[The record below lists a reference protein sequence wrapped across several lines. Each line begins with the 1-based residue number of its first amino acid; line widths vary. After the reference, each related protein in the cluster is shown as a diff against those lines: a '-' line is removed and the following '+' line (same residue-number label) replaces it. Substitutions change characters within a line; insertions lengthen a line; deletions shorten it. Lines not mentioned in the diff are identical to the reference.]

1 MINVPQITADL
12 ARMPDRSL
20 QQYAQM
26 HRNDPY
32 IVALALAESN
42 RRKQLRIGAQAGQA
56 QQMPTVVEQDIAQMA
71 PEQVGIGSL
80 PEQSLAKMAGG
91 GIVAFEEGGEVEH
104 YQNRGFTGLEEPDAR
119 FLFPNIGPQPTVSTA
134 DEDNPRIPNWVRRLP
149 DDSPLKA
156 AWLREFQNEPVKK
169 LINANGLLAMQPTQ
183 SQQALG
189 SRFASPPTG
198 PGSKPSSGS
207 QAPMADV
214 LRGQGSASGVNALTN
229 NLIAAS
235 QETDAGMYPR
245 GNEPRA
251 PETPAGVAAAAPS
264 PAFAAL
270 QAAATQQ
277 GGGGAPRSGVGS
289 LVQSPEQYQAMY
301 NKLRPNP
308 ATISDPFAVQAAE
321 AGRARIAASEASRDQ
336 LKQDIEAL
344 GEFGKEREARLKA
357 REEKLGKQEGE
368 TTGLALLK
376 AGFAMMSG
384 TSPHAFVNIGAGA
397 GIGVDEYTKGKEKI
411 DAARERLDEAYSRL
425 DEIRRGEKVANARE
439 LRAAN
444 KEVKLAEADV
454 KDKGVAAL
462 RTQLGIEEAKATELV
477 NAYTQDRR
485 TQFTAESQERIAA
498 QNRQS
503 QALSTLAQIEAHKEI
518 AAMPGAE
525 QKLYT
530 ALGGGDILKGFEKAK
545 TIMQETK
552 KDLMTE
558 YTEWLKA
565 NPMAG
570 MEPDNGMNKFL
581 KQKMMF
587 SGLGGLNKPPAPTGA
602 PTGQVR
608 Q

>member
-1 MINVPQITADL
+1 
-12 ARMPDRSL
+12 
-20 QQYAQM
+20 
-26 HRNDPY
+26 
-32 IVALALAESN
+32 
-42 RRKQLRIGAQAGQA
+42 
-56 QQMPTVVEQDIAQMA
+56 
-71 PEQVGIGSL
+71 
-80 PEQSLAKMAGG
+80 
-91 GIVAFEEGGEVEH
+91 
-104 YQNRGFTGLEEPDAR
+104 
-119 FLFPNIGPQPTVSTA
+119 
-134 DEDNPRIPNWVRRLP
+134 
-149 DDSPLKA
+149 
-156 AWLREFQNEPVKK
+156 
-169 LINANGLLAMQPTQ
+169 
-183 SQQALG
+183 
-189 SRFASPPTG
+189 
-198 PGSKPSSGS
+198 
-207 QAPMADV
+207 
-214 LRGQGSASGVNALTN
+214 
-229 NLIAAS
+229 
-235 QETDAGMYPR
+235 
-245 GNEPRA
+245 
-251 PETPAGVAAAAPS
+251 
-264 PAFAAL
+264 
-270 QAAATQQ
+270 
-277 GGGGAPRSGVGS
+277 
-289 LVQSPEQYQAMY
+289 MY

-308 ATISDPFAVQAAE
+308 ATISDPFAIQAAA
-321 AGRARIAASEASRDQ
+321 AGQARIAASQAERDQ

-384 TSPHAFVNIGAGA
+384 TSPHAFANIGAGA
-397 GIGVDEYTKGKEKI
+397 GVGVDEYTKGKEKI

-439 LRAAN
+439 LRTAN

-498 QNRQS
+498 QDRQS
-503 QALSTLAQIEAHKEI
+503 RAMTTAAHIEAQERI

-530 ALGGGDILKGFEKAK
+530 ALGGGDVVKGFARAK
-545 TIMQETK
+545 EIMQETK

-570 MEPDNGMNKFL
+570 MEPDGGMNKFV

>member
-42 RRKQLRIGAQAGQA
+42 RRKQLRTGAQAGQA
-56 QQMPTVVEQDIAQMA
+56 QQMPTVVEQDLAQMA

-91 GIVAFEEGGEVEH
+91 GIVAFEEGGEVER
-104 YQNRGFTGLEEPDAR
+104 YQVGGQPNMGGVSGINYYTNTPSNYDPLGLGNMYDAVVKALQDPSLQWNATRKKELEDRKAQLEQQKADITKAQNTRDMLQRVGAEP
-119 FLFPNIGPQPTVSTA
+119 PTSTA
-134 DEDNPRIPNWVRRLP
+134 
-149 DDSPLKA
+149 A
-156 AWLREFQNEPVKK
+156 F
-169 LINANGLLAMQPTQ
+169 NAI
-183 SQQALG
+183 
-189 SRFASPPTG
+189 
-198 PGSKPSSGS
+198 K
-207 QAPMADV
+207 
-214 LRGQGSASGVNALTN
+214 
-229 NLIAAS
+229 AS
-235 QETDAGMYPR
+235 QETDAGMFPR

-251 PETPAGVAAAAPS
+251 PEMPAGVVAAAPS
-264 PAFAAL
+264 PALAAL

-289 LVQSPEQYQAMY
+289 LVQTPEQYQAMY

-308 ATISDPFAVQAAE
+308 ATISDPFAIQAAE
-321 AGRARIAASEASRDQ
+321 AGRARIAASETARDQ
-336 LKQDIEAL
+336 LKKDIEDL

-384 TSPHAFVNIGAGA
+384 TSPNAFANIGAGA

-425 DEIRRGEKVANARE
+425 DELRRGEKVANARE

-444 KEVKLAEADV
+444 KEIKLAEADV

-462 RTQLGIEEAKATELV
+462 RTQLGIEEDKARELV

-485 TQFTAESQERIAA
+485 TQATLESHERTAA
-498 QNRQS
+498 QDRQS
-503 QALSTLAQIEAHKEI
+503 RAMTTAAQIEAQKEI

-525 QKLYT
+525 QKLYA

-558 YTEWLKA
+558 FNEWRKA
-565 NPMAG
+565 RPME
-570 MEPDNGMNKFL
+570 MDPEEVLVNKFL